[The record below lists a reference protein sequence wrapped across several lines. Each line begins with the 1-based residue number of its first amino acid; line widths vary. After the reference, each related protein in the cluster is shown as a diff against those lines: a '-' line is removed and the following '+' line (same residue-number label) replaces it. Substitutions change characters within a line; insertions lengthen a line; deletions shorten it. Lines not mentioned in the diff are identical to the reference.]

1 MDIQDKQYDV
11 MIATVTIYYPSK
23 EFKTLKST
31 FWSRMVEGR
40 LEASP
45 YQNKKRIRLH
55 VRKGQFCKRKG
66 RAEKARP
73 KI

>member
-1 MDIQDKQYDV
+1 MDIQDDV
-11 MIATVTIYYPSK
+11 MIAAVAICYPSK
-23 EFKTLKST
+23 QSKTPIPT
-31 FWSRMVEGR
+31 FWSGLVEGR
-40 LEASP
+40 LEAIP
-45 YQNKKRIRLH
+45 HQNKKRIRLH